1 MSPLP
6 RHAGLRGLRRA
17 ARTLRRASLARDDAH
32 CLSAAEEDDA
42 WLERYLVCSKNS
54 LERAKRGLD
63 CYFTVRAEAPA
74 IFADRDPD
82 AAAFKRTF
90 DFT

>member
-1 MSPLP
+1 M
-6 RHAGLRGLRRA
+6 
-17 ARTLRRASLARDDAH
+17 
-32 CLSAAEEDDA
+32 
-42 WLERYLVCSKNS
+42 CSKNS

-63 CYFTVRAEAPA
+63 CYFTVRSEAPA